1 MINPSI
7 LVSEDGST
15 TLKSEVFNTTYH
27 SIHGAIQES
36 KHVYIKSGLEHF
48 IEHNIAKKEIN
59 VLEIGLG
66 SCLNALLTLE
76 KTIQDSSITI
86 YYHALEKY
94 PVPVFILDNQ
104 NYAEKISCLSE
115 EQVKH
120 VFESK
125 WEIPV
130 LIESNFTLLK
140 EEVDLLD
147 FKSDRK
153 YDVIYFDA
161 FDPAIQPEMWS
172 LEIMQK
178 MAQVINPTGVL
189 VTFSAKGQ
197 VRRDLESV
205 GFKVERIA
213 GPPGKR
219 EMIRAT
225 KMSLER

>member
-36 KHVYIKSGLEHF
+36 NHVYIKSGLEHYL
-48 IEHNIAKKEIN
+48 EHNTDKKEIN

-76 KTIQDSSITI
+76 KTIQDTSITI

-94 PVPVFILDNQ
+94 PVPVSILFNQ
-104 NYAEKISCLSE
+104 NYVEKISSLSK
-115 EQVKH
+115 EQVQQ
-120 VFESK
+120 VFECK
-125 WEIPV
+125 WETPV
-130 LIESNFTLLK
+130 IIESNFTLLK
-140 EEVDLLD
+140 EEVDLLE
-147 FKSDRK
+147 FKSDKK
-153 YDVIYFDA
+153 YEVIYFDA

-172 LEIMQK
+172 LEMMQK
-178 MAQVINPTGVL
+178 MAQLMSLNGVL

-205 GFKVERIA
+205 GLKVERIA